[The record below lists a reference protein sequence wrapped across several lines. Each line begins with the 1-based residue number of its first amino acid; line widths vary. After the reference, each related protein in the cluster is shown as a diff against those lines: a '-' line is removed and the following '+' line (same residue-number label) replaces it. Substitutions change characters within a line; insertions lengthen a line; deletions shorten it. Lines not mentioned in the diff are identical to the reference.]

1 MVAVRKKNEE
11 QQELLEVSA
20 ESADTP
26 ASPYERH
33 ASIML
38 ERSTAVDKAM
48 KKLDQAMINKAL
60 TLLEASGEGAG
71 DLKIKQIETAI
82 EIYKALVTIAF
93 LIRAADDMGV
103 FSRRA

>member
-1 MVAVRKKNEE
+1 MVAVKKKNEE
-11 QQELLEVSA
+11 EQELLEALA
-20 ESADTP
+20 EADVPT
-26 ASPYERH
+26 SPYERH

-48 KKLDQAMINKAL
+48 KKLDQAMINKAM

-82 EIYKALVTIAF
+82 EIYKALQA
-93 LIRAADDMGV
+93 L
-103 FSRRA
+103 

>member
-1 MVAVRKKNEE
+1 MVAARKKTEE
-11 QQELLEVSA
+11 QQEILDTLA
-20 ESADTP
+20 ETDVP

-60 TLLEASGEGAG
+60 TLLEAGRDGAG
-71 DLKIKQIETAI
+71 DLSIKQIETAI
-82 EIYKALVTIAF
+82 EIYKALQA
-93 LIRAADDMGV
+93 L
-103 FSRRA
+103 

>member
-1 MVAVRKKNEE
+1 MVAVKKKNEE
-11 QQELLEVSA
+11 QQELLDALA
-20 ESADTP
+20 ETDVP

-82 EIYKALVTIAF
+82 EIYKALQA
-93 LIRAADDMGV
+93 L
-103 FSRRA
+103 

>member
-11 QQELLEVSA
+11 HQEILDTLA
-20 ESADTP
+20 ETDTP

-82 EIYKALVTIAF
+82 EIYKALQA
-93 LIRAADDMGV
+93 L
-103 FSRRA
+103 

>member
-1 MVAVRKKNEE
+1 MVAARKKNEE
-11 QQELLEVSA
+11 EQELLDALA
-20 ESADTP
+20 EADVP

-60 TLLEASGEGAG
+60 TLLEVSRDGVG
-71 DLKIKQIETAI
+71 DMSIKQIEKAI
-82 EIYKALVTIAF
+82 EIYKALQS
-93 LIRAADDMGV
+93 L
-103 FSRRA
+103 

>member
-1 MVAVRKKNEE
+1 MVAARKKTEE
-11 QQELLEVSA
+11 QQEILDTLA
-20 ESADTP
+20 ETDVP

-48 KKLDQAMINKAL
+48 KKLDQAMLNKAL
-60 TLLEASGEGAG
+60 LLLEASGEGAG

-82 EIYKALVTIAF
+82 EIYKTVQIL
-93 LIRAADDMGV
+93 
-103 FSRRA
+103 

>member
-11 QQELLEVSA
+11 EQELLEALA
-20 ESADTP
+20 EADVP

-60 TLLEASGEGAG
+60 TLLEVSRDGVG
-71 DLKIKQIETAI
+71 DMSIKQIEKAI
-82 EIYKALVTIAF
+82 EIYKALQA
-93 LIRAADDMGV
+93 L
-103 FSRRA
+103 

>member
-11 QQELLEVSA
+11 QQELLDALA
-20 ESADTP
+20 EADVP
-26 ASPYERH
+26 ASHYERH

-60 TLLEASGEGAG
+60 TLLEVSRDGVG
-71 DLKIKQIETAI
+71 DMSIKQIEKAI
-82 EIYKALVTIAF
+82 EIYKALQA
-93 LIRAADDMGV
+93 L
-103 FSRRA
+103 

>member
-11 QQELLEVSA
+11 QQEILDTLA
-20 ESADTP
+20 ETDTP

-60 TLLEASGEGAG
+60 TLLEASRDGVG
-71 DLKIKQIETAI
+71 DMNIKQIEKAI
-82 EIYKALVTIAF
+82 EIYKALQA
-93 LIRAADDMGV
+93 L
-103 FSRRA
+103 

>member
-11 QQELLEVSA
+11 QQKLLDTLA
-20 ESADTP
+20 ETDVP

-48 KKLDQAMINKAL
+48 KELDQAMINKAL

-71 DLKIKQIETAI
+71 DLKIKQIEKAI
-82 EIYKALVTIAF
+82 EIYKALQA
-93 LIRAADDMGV
+93 L
-103 FSRRA
+103 

>member
-11 QQELLEVSA
+11 QQEILDTLA
-20 ESADTP
+20 ETDTP

-82 EIYKALVTIAF
+82 EIYKALQA
-93 LIRAADDMGV
+93 L
-103 FSRRA
+103 

>member
-11 QQELLEVSA
+11 QQEILDTLA
-20 ESADTP
+20 ETDTP

-60 TLLEASGEGAG
+60 TLLEASRDGVG
-71 DLKIKQIETAI
+71 DMNI
-82 EIYKALVTIAF
+82 
-93 LIRAADDMGV
+93 
-103 FSRRA
+103 

>member
-11 QQELLEVSA
+11 QQETLDALA
-20 ESADTP
+20 ETDVP

-82 EIYKALVTIAF
+82 DIYKALQV
-93 LIRAADDMGV
+93 L
-103 FSRRA
+103 

>member
-1 MVAVRKKNEE
+1 MVAARKKTEE
-11 QQELLEVSA
+11 QQEILDTLA
-20 ESADTP
+20 ETDVP

-60 TLLEASGEGAG
+60 TLLEVSRDGVG
-71 DLKIKQIETAI
+71 DMNIKQIEKAI
-82 EIYKALVTIAF
+82 EIYKALQA
-93 LIRAADDMGV
+93 L
-103 FSRRA
+103 

>member
-11 QQELLEVSA
+11 QQELLDALA
-20 ESADTP
+20 EADVP

-82 EIYKALVTIAF
+82 EIYKALQA
-93 LIRAADDMGV
+93 L
-103 FSRRA
+103 

>member
-1 MVAVRKKNEE
+1 MVAVKKKNEE
-11 QQELLEVSA
+11 QQETLDALA
-20 ESADTP
+20 ETDVP

-82 EIYKALVTIAF
+82 EIYKALQS
-93 LIRAADDMGV
+93 L
-103 FSRRA
+103 

>member
-1 MVAVRKKNEE
+1 MVAVRKKTEE
-11 QQELLEVSA
+11 QQEILEALA
-20 ESADTP
+20 EADVP

-82 EIYKALVTIAF
+82 EIYKALQA
-93 LIRAADDMGV
+93 L
-103 FSRRA
+103 

>member
-1 MVAVRKKNEE
+1 MVAVKKKNEE
-11 QQELLEVSA
+11 QQETLDALA
-20 ESADTP
+20 ETDVP
-26 ASPYERH
+26 ASTYERH
-33 ASIML
+33 AFIML

-82 EIYKALVTIAF
+82 EIYKALQS
-93 LIRAADDMGV
+93 L
-103 FSRRA
+103 

>member
-1 MVAVRKKNEE
+1 MVAVRKKTEE
-11 QQELLEVSA
+11 QQEILEALA
-20 ESADTP
+20 ETDVP
-26 ASPYERH
+26 AYPYERH

-82 EIYKALVTIAF
+82 EIYKALQA
-93 LIRAADDMGV
+93 L
-103 FSRRA
+103 

>member
-1 MVAVRKKNEE
+1 MVAARKKIEE
-11 QQELLEVSA
+11 QQEILDTLA
-20 ESADTP
+20 ETDVP

-82 EIYKALVTIAF
+82 EIYKALQA
-93 LIRAADDMGV
+93 L
-103 FSRRA
+103 

>member
-11 QQELLEVSA
+11 QQETLDALA
-20 ESADTP
+20 ETDTP

-82 EIYKALVTIAF
+82 EIYKALQS
-93 LIRAADDMGV
+93 L
-103 FSRRA
+103 

>member
-1 MVAVRKKNEE
+1 MVAARKKTEE
-11 QQELLEVSA
+11 QQEILDTLA
-20 ESADTP
+20 ETDVP

-82 EIYKALVTIAF
+82 AIYKALQA
-93 LIRAADDMGV
+93 L
-103 FSRRA
+103 

>member
-1 MVAVRKKNEE
+1 MVAARKKTEE
-11 QQELLEVSA
+11 QQEILDTLA
-20 ESADTP
+20 ETDVP

-82 EIYKALVTIAF
+82 EIYKALQV
-93 LIRAADDMGV
+93 L
-103 FSRRA
+103 

>member
-11 QQELLEVSA
+11 QQEILDTLA
-20 ESADTP
+20 ETDTP

-82 EIYKALVTIAF
+82 EIYKALQV
-93 LIRAADDMGV
+93 L
-103 FSRRA
+103 

>member
-1 MVAVRKKNEE
+1 MVAVKKKNEE
-11 QQELLEVSA
+11 QQEFLDVLA
-20 ESADTP
+20 EADVP

-60 TLLEASGEGAG
+60 TLLEASGDGCG
-71 DLKIKQIETAI
+71 DLRIKQIEKAI
-82 EIYKALVTIAF
+82 DIYKALQS
-93 LIRAADDMGV
+93 L
-103 FSRRA
+103 